1 MIFSLLRHFKIKY
14 AFLKAYFKIVKYNIF
29 IAESIQI
36 FRNEQLEDKMLF
48 MDLERLSRFHKL
60 KYFPL

>member
-1 MIFSLLRHFKIKY
+1 MIFSVLRYFKIKY

-29 IAESIQI
+29 IAKSIQI

-48 MDLERLSRFHKL
+48 TDLERLSPFHKL
-60 KYFPL
+60 KYFRL